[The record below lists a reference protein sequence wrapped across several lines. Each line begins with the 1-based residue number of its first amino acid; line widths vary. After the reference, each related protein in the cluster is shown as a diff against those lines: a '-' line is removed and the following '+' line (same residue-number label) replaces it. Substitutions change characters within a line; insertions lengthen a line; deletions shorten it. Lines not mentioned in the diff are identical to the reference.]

1 MINNFRN
8 KRAKSCKRWKKNPL
22 KLQNVCKTTIDLGPQ
37 KISWFGLLFLK
48 AQNTHKK
55 EKNAIDC
62 ILTTLWS

>member
-1 MINNFRN
+1 M
-8 KRAKSCKRWKKNPL
+8 KKNPL

-37 KISWFGLLFLK
+37 KISWIGLLFLK
-48 AQNTHKK
+48 AQNTHKQ